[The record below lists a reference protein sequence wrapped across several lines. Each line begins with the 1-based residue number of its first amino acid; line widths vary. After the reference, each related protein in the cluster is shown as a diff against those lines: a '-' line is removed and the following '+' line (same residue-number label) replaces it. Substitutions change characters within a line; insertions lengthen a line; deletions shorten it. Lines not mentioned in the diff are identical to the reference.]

1 MSEGVDVFLLGG
13 VYLQQGLAEAAHSC
27 TVQSAEFLT
36 LWVVIKLKE
45 KGCGFYFNSWCS
57 LPH

>member
-1 MSEGVDVFLLGG
+1 MSERVDVFLLGG

-45 KGCGFYFNSWCS
+45 RLWILF
-57 LPH
+57 